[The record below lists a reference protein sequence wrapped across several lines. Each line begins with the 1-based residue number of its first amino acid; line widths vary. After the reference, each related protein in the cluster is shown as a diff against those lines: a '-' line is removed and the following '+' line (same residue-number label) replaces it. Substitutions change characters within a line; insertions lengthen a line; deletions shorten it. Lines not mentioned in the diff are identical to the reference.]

1 MPPGEPASA
10 LVTPSYALV
19 GAPARQLELLTA
31 IARRTG
37 NAVIVTDPTGRIEWV
52 NEGFTRLTGLLP
64 DEVRGR
70 RPGDLL
76 QGPDTDRAT
85 RAEMAAAI
93 ALGVSFDVVV
103 LNYAKSGRQYWVR
116 IEAEPTRDETGAL
129 TGYVALET
137 DVTAQR
143 IAEARDGVLKRI
155 GDRLLTCDAIERAAE
170 LVVDELSRTLDLRAV
185 QVWRVVPGQPHLH
198 YVAGACADN
207 SGQEWLDVSANRTF
221 ARGTDWVVGVG
232 APGVAWGTAAPC
244 IKTDFW
250 EYDSRGQLSRRAAA
264 AKLAG
269 IRTVCAVPVLGPEGV
284 IAVVEIGG
292 SHNYPGHE
300 QLPALVERVARQLG
314 AFIVQLQSRRAFEA
328 LFRQSPDAL
337 LVVDSEGLVQR
348 ANARS
353 VALFGDAVG
362 RKLAEL
368 LAGGE
373 ALLDVEAPAF
383 GDAVPL
389 QQLTGTHANATRFS
403 AEVAVSSTTATG
415 APSNIVSV
423 RDLTERHEAEEA
435 LRRSLAEKVTLV
447 QEVHHRVKNNL
458 QIISS
463 LVSLQAADLES
474 EAART
479 ALRDTSN
486 RIQSMALVHQQL
498 YANDNLARIVFGDYT
513 RALCTALHVSLA
525 PDAALTVDADFVET
539 TVERAVPAGLIL
551 NELLTNAFKYGH
563 APGQPASVRVRV
575 EKTDDGFAFVVS
587 DTGPAF
593 GDAPARKGSIGQTLI
608 HALVR
613 QLRAKRTQSRSE
625 TGNEL
630 RIAIPNPLG

>member
-1 MPPGEPASA
+1 VPPGEPAST
-10 LVTPSYALV
+10 LVAPSYALV

-37 NAVIVTDPTGRIEWV
+37 NSVIVTDPTGRIEWV
-52 NEGFTRLTGLLP
+52 NEGFTRMTGLLP
-64 DEVRGR
+64 EEVLGR
-70 RPGDLL
+70 HPGTLL
-76 QGPDTDRAT
+76 QGPDTDRNT
-85 RAEMAAAI
+85 RAQMAAAI
-93 ALGVSFDVVV
+93 ALGVPFDVVV
-103 LNYAKSGRQYWVR
+103 LNYMKGGRQSWVR
-116 IEAEPTRDETGAL
+116 IEAEPTRDELGAL
-129 TGYVALET
+129 TGYIALET

-143 IAEARDGVLKRI
+143 VAEAREAVTKRI
-155 GDRLLTCDAIERAAE
+155 SDQLLTCDSIERAAQM
-170 LVVDELSRTLDLRAV
+170 VVHELSRTLDLRTAQIWTV
-185 QVWRVVPGQPHLH
+185 TPAQPHLH
-198 YVAGACADN
+198 YLAGACADN
-207 SGQEWLDVSANRTF
+207 SGQEWLDTSASKTF
-221 ARGTDWVVGVG
+221 ARGTEWIVGVG

-250 EYDSRGQLSRRAAA
+250 EHDSRGQLSRRAAA

-300 QLPALVERVARQLG
+300 QLPSLVERVTRHFG

-337 LVVDSEGLVQR
+337 LVVDTGGLVRR
-348 ANARS
+348 ANARA
-353 VALFGDAVG
+353 VALFGDSVG
-362 RKLAEL
+362 RPLAAL

-373 ALLDVEAPAF
+373 ALLDAEAPAF
-383 GDAVPL
+383 GEAVPL
-389 QQLTGTHANATRFS
+389 RQLTGTHADATRFS
-403 AEVAVSSTTATG
+403 AEVAISSTTATG

-458 QIISS
+458 QIIAS

-474 EAART
+474 EAARA

-525 PDAALTVDADFVET
+525 PDASLTIDADFVET
-539 TVERAVPAGLIL
+539 TVECAVPAGLIL

-563 APGQPASVRVRV
+563 APGQPSVVRVRI
-575 EKTDDGFAFVVS
+575 EKTPEGFAFVVS
-587 DTGPAF
+587 DSGPPF
-593 GDAPARKGSIGQTLI
+593 GDEPARKGSIGQTLI

-613 QLRAKRTQSRSE
+613 QLRAKRTQTRTE

-630 RIAIPNPLG
+630 RVAIPNPLG

>member
-1 MPPGEPASA
+1 ME
-10 LVTPSYALV
+10 LV
-19 GAPARQLELLTA
+19 GDPARHLALLKA

-37 NAVIVTDPTGRIEWV
+37 NSVIVTDPAGHIEWV
-52 NEGFTRLTGLLP
+52 NEGFTRLTEFLP
-64 DEVRGR
+64 EEVLGR
-70 RPGDLL
+70 RPAELL
-76 QGPDTDRAT
+76 QGPDTERAT
-85 RAEMAAAI
+85 RAQMAAAI
-93 ALGVSFDVVV
+93 ALGLPFEVVV
-103 LNYAKSGRQYWVR
+103 LNYTKSGRQYWVR
-116 IEAEPTRDETGAL
+116 IEAEPTRDEEGTL
-129 TGYVALET
+129 TGFIALET

-143 IAEARDGVLKRI
+143 ISEAREGVTKRI
-155 GDRLLTCDAIERAAE
+155 GDLLLICDSIERAAQH
-170 LVVDELSRTLDLRAV
+170 VVRELSRTLDLRTA
-185 QVWRVVPGQPHLH
+185 QVWTVTPGQPHLH

-207 SGQEWLDVSANRTF
+207 SGQEWLDTSANRTF

-250 EYDSRGQLSRRAAA
+250 QYDSRGQLSRRAAA

-284 IAVVEIGG
+284 IAIVEIGG
-292 SHNYPGHE
+292 SHNYPGND
-300 QLPALVERVARQLG
+300 QLPSLVERVARQLG
-314 AFIVQLQSRRAFEA
+314 ASIVQLESRRAFEA

-337 LVVDSEGLVQR
+337 LVVDAEGLVQR
-348 ANARS
+348 ANARA

-362 RKLAEL
+362 QRLDAL

-373 ALLDVEAPAF
+373 AQLSAERPAF
-383 GDAVPL
+383 GDPTPL
-389 QQLTGTHANATRFS
+389 QQLAGTRPDATRFS
-403 AEVAVSSTTATG
+403 AEVAISSTTATG

-423 RDLTERHEAEEA
+423 RDLTERHLAEEA
-435 LRRSLAEKVTLV
+435 LRRSLEEKVTLV

-463 LVSLQAADLES
+463 LVSLQAEDLES
-474 EAART
+474 ESARA

-498 YANDNLARIVFGDYT
+498 YANDNFARIVFGDYA

-525 PDAALTVDADFVET
+525 PDASLTVDADFVET

-551 NELLTNAFKYGH
+551 NELLTNAFKHGH
-563 APGQPASVRVRV
+563 APGRRAAIQVRV
-575 EKTDDGFAFVVS
+575 ERLEAGFAFVVA
-587 DTGPAF
+587 DGGPAF
-593 GDAPARKGSIGQTLI
+593 GDQPARKGSIGQTLI

-613 QLRAKRTQSRSE
+613 QLRAKRTYTRTA
-625 TGNEL
+625 TGNEVRVEL
-630 RIAIPNPLG
+630 PNALA